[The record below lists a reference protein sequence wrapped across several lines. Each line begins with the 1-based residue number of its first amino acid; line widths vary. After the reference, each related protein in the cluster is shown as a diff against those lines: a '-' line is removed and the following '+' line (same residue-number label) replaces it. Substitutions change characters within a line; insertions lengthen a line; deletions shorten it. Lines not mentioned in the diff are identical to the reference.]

1 MAHILVEAFDGL
13 INGRIVSVP
22 AGTELSAAN
31 DGDAIIAA
39 GAATFE
45 FSEGNRDAVAA
56 LVEKWRGISATRTGV
71 KLISFV
77 SQVVTA
83 PIAQVAYSGA
93 GDIAAPAFAVVV
105 GNAPTGT
112 DFAWT
117 RNGRVS
123 NAGLSAAG
131 DIMRVTGRF
140 TLVTDIGVTPQA
152 DLPMPAPM
160 LSSETTHG
168 IVVTAFTGDTAQV
181 ITAERVTDEDVVRFL
196 GTGVT
201 GAEATIVV
209 DFAITYQAA
218 GAAA

>member
-22 AGTELSAAN
+22 AGTELSAAI
-31 DGDAIIAA
+31 DDDAIIAA

-45 FSEGNRDAVAA
+45 FSD
-56 LVEKWRGISATRTGV
+56 
-71 KLISFV
+71 
-77 SQVVTA
+77 A